1 MTNAADRLGLEIDL
15 DKCDREGLCV
25 RVCPWVFDRATPDD
39 FPMVADPDAC
49 YYCGHCVAVC
59 PSGAITH
66 HGLDMGNFPL
76 VESQMQIEAD
86 RVLGFLRARR
96 SYRSYNQNRA
106 VKRQVI
112 ERMIEAARYS
122 PTGSNA
128 QTLAHVVVQ
137 DPETLGI
144 LARLCIEEMRARHAL
159 WQDAQA
165 RSNMPPDQAA
175 DLKSWAGI
183 FEDVIEADKRGED
196 QLFYDAP
203 GVIISHAPREG
214 TSCPVEDATLAAFHM
229 MLMAESLGLGTC
241 YIGNFY
247 ELMKDSPEVRALL
260 HIPAENDILMC
271 FTFGYPA
278 VRFRR
283 LVDRDPPQVTW
294 L

>member
-1 MTNAADRLGLEIDL
+1 MTELHPRQIEIDL

-25 RVCPWVFDRATPDD
+25 RVCPWVFARPTPDD
-39 FPMVADPDAC
+39 YPVVADPAAC
-49 YYCGHCVAVC
+49 YLCGHCVAVC

-66 HGLDMGNFPL
+66 HELDMSNFPPAGR
-76 VESQMQIEAD
+76 EMRIQPD
-86 RVLGFLRARR
+86 RLLGALRARR
-96 SYRSYNQNRA
+96 SYRSYNHKRKVHRA
-106 VKRQVI
+106 TI
-112 ERMIEAARYS
+112 ERLIEAARYS

-137 DPETLGI
+137 DPDTLG
-144 LARLCIEEMRARHAL
+144 LLTRLCLEEMRARHAL
-159 WQDAQA
+159 SQDARA
-165 RSNMPPDQAA
+165 RSNMTPDQVA
-175 DLKSWAGI
+175 DLESWVGI
-183 FEDVIEADKRGED
+183 FNDVIEADERGED
-196 QLFYDAP
+196 QLFYNAP

-247 ELMKDSPEVRALL
+247 ELMKDSPKVRDLL
-260 HIPAENDILMC
+260 GIPAENDILMC

-278 VRFRR
+278 VRYRR
-283 LVDRDPPQVTW
+283 LVDRAIPQVTW